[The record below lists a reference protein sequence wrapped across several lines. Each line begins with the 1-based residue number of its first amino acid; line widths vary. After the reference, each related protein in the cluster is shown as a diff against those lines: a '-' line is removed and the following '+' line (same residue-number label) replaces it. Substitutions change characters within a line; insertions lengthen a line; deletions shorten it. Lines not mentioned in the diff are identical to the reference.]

1 MDESDVRHV
10 VRKLLSKWYLFLIC
24 SLSTLSVAIFY
35 LSTTEEK
42 FLVTATIQLSDHGAG
57 DPAVSQEEFIS
68 GVEFLNPNSEVEDEV
83 GILTSYHL
91 IYETLKLTEPE
102 VQYFKYPQFLGLTS
116 RPLAK
121 EIYPSPFKVKPD
133 SSGWQITDTK
143 IQISFVGTEQFR
155 VKCKSSGKGFLLYN
169 TQTNKTLFKEGA
181 IELDTVL
188 SHTSTLKTSFLNF
201 SLENVD
207 PQVFNEGEEYFI
219 KIHTLDKI
227 AQQYENLLT
236 TNPISANSNIIKLS
250 LSTIV
255 PSRAIIFLQT
265 LCDVYI
271 DSDLQRKNR
280 LGERTIEF
288 IDYQLQG
295 VSDSLR
301 RAESSLE
308 SFRHKSNIMDVN
320 VTSEDLSQKL
330 SALEEQQ
337 ALLSVQNKYYRY
349 IEKYLTKNENAT
361 VDIVAPSSVGIQ
373 DQLLSSLILQLTQL
387 NQERISRSYNSKEL
401 NPALQVLEKKINM
414 TKTALKG
421 SINNLIGTN
430 EISLEENKQ
439 RMGSLQASIS
449 RLPRNE
455 RSLTDITRKFNFNDN
470 IYNYLIQKRTEAGIA
485 IASNLPDKRIV
496 DYPRQIKKLGPNPI
510 FALLLAVLA
519 GLFAPAGIVFAKD
532 LFDPRL
538 ENIEQ
543 LASITN
549 IPVLEKIANVNS
561 KEKKLG
567 PLSNGYVGHSFRYVR
582 QQITALKQNRNVKII
597 GITSP
602 MSGEGKTFC
611 SLNLAM
617 SLTGADYKTLLI
629 DLDLQQSKLSREFAV
644 NAKPGMTDYLTN
656 GKSNIVQRTH
666 IEKLDIITAGTPL
679 QNPSDLLNNQS
690 LEKLISLLREK
701 YDFIIVDTPPVG
713 IIADYLVISKIIDYT
728 IIIIR
733 NDYSKKDS
741 VRRIDK
747 LVKDYA
753 LPAGIIYNGTKVEYS
768 YGAYNSYMSKV
779 AK

>member
-1 MDESDVRHV
+1 
-10 VRKLLSKWYLFLIC
+10 
-24 SLSTLSVAIFY
+24 
-35 LSTTEEK
+35 
-42 FLVTATIQLSDHGAG
+42 VTATIQVSNQGAG
-57 DPAVSQEEFIS
+57 DQAVGQEEFLS

-91 IYETLKLTEPE
+91 IRETLKLTEPE
-102 VQYFKYPQFLGLTS
+102 VQYFKYAQFLGLTS
-116 RPLAK
+116 LPLAK
-121 EIYPSPFKVKPD
+121 EIYPAPFKVEPD

-143 IQISFVGTEQFR
+143 IHISFVGTDQFR
-155 VKCKSSGKGFLLYN
+155 VKVKSSGKGFLLYN
-169 TQTNKTLFKEGA
+169 TQTNKTLFRGGA
-181 IELDTVL
+181 VELDTIL
-188 SHTSTLKTSFLNF
+188 SRTSALKTSFLHF
-201 SLENVD
+201 FLKDVD
-207 PQVFNEGEEYFI
+207 PQVFNDGEEYFI
-219 KIHTLDKI
+219 KIQTLDQI
-227 AQQYENLLT
+227 AQQYENLLS
-236 TNPISANSNIIKLS
+236 TNPISANANIIKLN
-250 LSTIV
+250 LATIV
-255 PSRAIIFLQT
+255 PDRAMNFLQT

-271 DSDLQRKNR
+271 DSDLRRKNR

-295 VSDSLR
+295 VTDSLR

-308 SFRHKSNIMDVN
+308 SFRHESNIMDVN
-320 VTSEDLSQKL
+320 VTSENLSQKL

-349 IEKYLTKNENAT
+349 IERYLTKNENAT
-361 VDIVAPSSVGIQ
+361 EDIVAPSSVGVQ

-387 NQERISRSYNSKEL
+387 NQEKISRSYNSKEL
-401 NPALQVLEKKINM
+401 NPALQVLEKKIHM

-439 RMGSLQASIS
+439 RIGALHASIS

-470 IYNYLIQKRTEAGIA
+470 IYNYLIQKRAEAGIA

-510 FALLLAVLA
+510 FALLLAIIA
-519 GLFAPAGIVFAKD
+519 GLFLPAGIVFAKD
-532 LFDPRL
+532 FFDPKL

-543 LASITN
+543 LTSITN
-549 IPVLEKIANVNS
+549 IPILEKVANVS
-561 KEKKLG
+561 FKEKKLG
-567 PLSNGYVGHSFRYVR
+567 SFGNGYVAHSFRYVR
-582 QQITALKQNRNVKII
+582 QQIIALKRNRNIKTL

-617 SLTGADYKTLLI
+617 SLTGADFKTLLI

-644 NAKPGMTDYLTN
+644 NSKPGMSDYLTSGN
-656 GKSNIVQRTH
+656 SNNIVQRTH

-690 LEKLISLLREK
+690 LEKLINLLREK
-701 YDFIIVDTPPVG
+701 YDFIVVDTPPVG
-713 IIADYLVISKIIDYT
+713 IIADYLVISKVIDYT
-728 IIIIR
+728 IVIIR

-747 LVKDYA
+747 LIKDYN

-779 AK
+779 AR

>member
-1 MDESDVRHV
+1 D
-10 VRKLLSKWYLFLIC
+10 
-24 SLSTLSVAIFY
+24 
-35 LSTTEEK
+35 
-42 FLVTATIQLSDHGAG
+42 
-57 DPAVSQEEFIS
+57 
-68 GVEFLNPNSEVEDEV
+68 
-83 GILTSYHL
+83 
-91 IYETLKLTEPE
+91 
-102 VQYFKYPQFLGLTS
+102 
-116 RPLAK
+116 
-121 EIYPSPFKVKPD
+121 
-133 SSGWQITDTK
+133 
-143 IQISFVGTEQFR
+143 ISFVGTEQFR
-155 VKCKSSGKGFLLYN
+155 VRVKSSDKGIQLYN
-169 TQTNKTLFKEGA
+169 KQTSKTLFRAEA
-181 IELDTVL
+181 IELDTIL
-188 SHTSTLKTSFLNF
+188 PLASALKTSFLYF
-201 SLENVD
+201 SLKDVD
-207 PQVFNEGEEYFI
+207 PEVFSNREKYFI
-219 KIHTLDKI
+219 KIRSLDQV
-227 AQQYENLLT
+227 AQQYESQLST
-236 TNPISANSNIIKLS
+236 SPISANANIMKLS
-250 LSTIV
+250 LTTIV
-255 PSRAIIFLQT
+255 PYRAINFLQT

-271 DSDLQRKNR
+271 GNDLRRKNR

-295 VSDSLR
+295 VTDSLR

-308 SFRHKSNIMDVN
+308 SFRHESNIMDVN
-320 VTSEDLSQKL
+320 VTSQNLSQKL

-349 IEKYLTKNENAT
+349 IERYLTKNENAAE
-361 VDIVAPSSVGIQ
+361 DIVAPSSVGIQ

-387 NQERISRSYNSKEL
+387 NQERISRSYNSKQL

-414 TKTALKG
+414 TKTSLKG

-439 RMGSLQASIS
+439 RINSLRNSIS
-449 RLPRNE
+449 RLPQNE

-470 IYNYLIQKRTEAGIA
+470 IYNYLIQKRAEAGIA

-510 FALLLAVLA
+510 FAFLLAIIA
-519 GLFAPAGIVFAKD
+519 GLFLPAGIVFAKD
-532 LFDPRL
+532 FFDPKL

-543 LASITN
+543 LTSITN
-549 IPVLEKIANVNS
+549 IPVLEKVANVS
-561 KEKKLG
+561 VKEKKLG
-567 PLSNGYVGHSFRYVR
+567 ALGNGYVAHSFRYVR
-582 QQITALKQNRNVKII
+582 QQITALKRSRNVKTI

-602 MSGEGKTFC
+602 VSGEGKTFC

-644 NAKPGMTDYLTN
+644 NAKPGITDYLTN
-656 GKSNIVQRTH
+656 GKSNIVQHTH

-690 LEKLISLLREK
+690 LEKLINLLREK

-733 NDYSKKDS
+733 NDYSKRDS

-753 LPAGIIYNGTKVEYS
+753 LPSGIIYNGTKVEYS
-768 YGAYNSYMSKV
+768 YGAYNNYMSKV
-779 AK
+779 AR